1 MTDGI
6 LGMAA
11 LVLVWWFRKWWQQT
25 PVVRT
30 HLRGLQLSEPK
41 PDSTK
46 GPLVLGCRRFPES
59 LASGHMAFVGAT
71 GSGKTLLQR
80 LLLQSAL
87 PEIGRGR
94 GHRAL
99 LYDAKRDLPSMLA
112 GMGLNAPVRILNP
125 LDARAVAWDMAADI
139 SNPSLAQQAALLLIP
154 ETKHDN
160 NPFFSRAARHLL
172 SGVITSLLLRFPGAW
187 TFRQVLL
194 IARDPDR
201 MEDAINAVESTR
213 YIGRYFE
220 HEATFQNILATL
232 LTFLAPYEILA
243 ASWDRCSERIS
254 LNQWLAEESILVLG
268 SDDANRV
275 ALDTVNRLLFRRL
288 SDLLLSQPEGSAR
301 TWIVLDEVREAG
313 RLDGLSSL
321 LTRGRS
327 KGVAVVLGFQD
338 INGLRDVYGRE
349 VAEEILGQ
357 CNTKVVLRNNSPDT
371 TEWCSKLFGFR
382 EVIETTPGSSRNVR
396 GLVPDVSRSASTS
409 TGIVRREV
417 VLDSEILGLPQA
429 GLDEGVT
436 GFFLNPLTGPYRD
449 HVPGEWLKAHLL
461 PRQKAVSDFIPRPDA
476 DQFLRPWD
484 ENDPANKEVPE

>member
-1 MTDGI
+1 MEVLAG
-6 LGMAA
+6 AV
-11 LVLVWWFRKWWQQT
+11 LVLLLGWWFKTGRRRGR
-25 PVVRT
+25 VDRA
-30 HLRGLQLSEPK
+30 HLRGLQLANPTEEL
-41 PDSTK
+41 K
-46 GPLVLGCRRFPES
+46 GPLALGCRGFPER
-59 LASGHMAFVGAT
+59 LASGHFAFIGAT

-94 GHRAL
+94 RHRAL
-99 LYDAKRDLPSMLA
+99 LYDAKRDLPSLLA
-112 GMGLNAPVRILNP
+112 GMGLNGPVRILNP
-125 LDARAVAWDMAADI
+125 LDARSVAWDMAAHI

-154 ETKHDN
+154 ESKNDN

-172 SGVITSLLLRFPGAW
+172 SGVITSLLLRFPGKW

-201 MEDAINAVESTR
+201 MEQILKAAECTR
-213 YIGRYFE
+213 HLGRYFE
-220 HEATFQNILATL
+220 HEGTFQNILATL
-232 LTFLAPYEILA
+232 LTYLAPYEIVA
-243 ASWDRCSERIS
+243 ACWDKCPETIS
-254 LNQWLAEESILVLG
+254 LKSWLADESILVLG
-268 SDDANRV
+268 SDDANRS

-288 SDLLLSQPEGSAR
+288 SDLLLSQPEGSGR

-313 RLDGLSSL
+313 KLDGLASL

-338 INGLRDVYGRE
+338 INGLREVYGRE
-349 VAEEILGQ
+349 VAEELLGQ

-371 TEWCSKLFGFR
+371 TDWCSKLFGFR
-382 EVIETTPGSSRNVR
+382 EVLETTPGSSRSFR
-396 GLVPDVSRSASTS
+396 GLVPDVSRSASMS

-436 GFFLNPLTGPYRD
+436 GFFITPLTGPYLDR
-449 HVPGEWLKAHLL
+449 VPGEWLKAHLR
-461 PRQKAVSDFIPRPDA
+461 PRQNSVPDFTPRPDA
-476 DQFLRPWD
+476 DQLLRPWSEQD
-484 ENDPANKEVPE
+484 LIKPEVPE